1 MKKIRIDK
9 WLWIVRIYKTRTQ
22 ASDACKGGKVK
33 IDMKKMK
40 PSRILEGN
48 EIITVQKKFIKET
61 FKVVNSNKNRINPK
75 IKNDF
80 VINLTPEEE
89 YLKIKINNYYSITRE
104 KGLGRPTKKERRMM
118 DKTKSKFTQE

>member
-9 WLWIVRIYKTRTQ
+9 WLWVVRIYKTRTQ

-33 IDMKKMK
+33 IDTKKMK

-48 EIITVQKKFIKET
+48 ETITVQKKFIKET
-61 FKVVNSNKNRINPK
+61 FKVLDSNKNRINPK

-118 DKTKSKFTQE
+118 DKTKSKFT

>member
-9 WLWIVRIYKTRTQ
+9 WLWVVRIYKTRTQ

-33 IDMKKMK
+33 IDTKKMK

-48 EIITVQKKFIKET
+48 ETITVQKKFIKET
-61 FKVVNSNKNRINPK
+61 FKVLDSNKNRINTK

-89 YLKIKINNYYSITRE
+89 YLKIKINNYYSVIRG

-118 DKTKSKFTQE
+118 EKTKSKFT

>member
-9 WLWIVRIYKTRTQ
+9 WLWVVRIYKTRAE
-22 ASDACKGGKVK
+22 ASNACKGGKVK

-118 DKTKSKFTQE
+118 DKTKSKFT

>member
-9 WLWIVRIYKTRTQ
+9 WLWVVRIYKTRTQ

-33 IDMKKMK
+33 IDTKKMK

-48 EIITVQKKFIKET
+48 ETITVQKKFIKET
-61 FKVVNSNKNRINPK
+61 FKVLDSNKNRINPK

-80 VINLTPEEE
+80 VENLTSDVE
-89 YLKIKINNYYSITRE
+89 YLKIKINNSFSITR
-104 KGLGRPTKKERRMM
+104 KQGLGRPTKRERRMM
-118 DKTKSKFTQE
+118 DKTKSKFT

>member
-9 WLWIVRIYKTRTQ
+9 WLWVVRIYKTRAQ

-33 IDMKKMK
+33 IEMKKMK

-48 EIITVQKKFIKET
+48 ETITVQKKFIKET
-61 FKVVNSNKNRINPK
+61 FKVLDSNKNRINPK

-89 YLKIKINNYYSITRE
+89 YLKIKINNNYSVIRE

-118 DKTKSKFTQE
+118 DKTKSKFT

>member
-9 WLWIVRIYKTRTQ
+9 WLWVVRIYKTRTQ
-22 ASDACKGGKVK
+22 ASDACKGGKIK
-33 IDMKKMK
+33 IDMKKIK

-48 EIITVQKKFIKET
+48 ETITVQKKFIKET
-61 FKVVNSNKNRINPK
+61 FKVLDSNKNRINPK

-89 YLKIKINNYYSITRE
+89 YLKIKINNNYSVIRE

-118 DKTKSKFTQE
+118 DKTKSKFT

>member
-9 WLWIVRIYKTRTQ
+9 WLWVVRIYKTRTQ

-118 DKTKSKFTQE
+118 DKTKSKFT